1 MNTVMKTIFTI
12 LILALI
18 PNISVFAK
26 EAKFLGKFGDWE
38 AFKEFDGK
46 KPICYMGAQPKKSL
60 GKYKIRGETYLLV
73 THRPVEKI
81 FSVVSIKAGYNFL
94 RDSELTVTIGKKTF
108 SLFTDTGHAFAHD
121 KKSDIALIKAMIRGS
136 TMIIKG
142 VSSRRTKTTDTYSLK
157 GVSAAMKAINKACK
171 NK

>member
-1 MNTVMKTIFTI
+1 MNTAMKIIFTI
-12 LILALI
+12 LVLALI
-18 PNISVFAK
+18 PNTPVFAK

-46 KPICYMGAQPKKSL
+46 KPICYMGAQPIKSS
-60 GKYKIRGETYLLV
+60 GKYKKRGETYLLV

-108 SLFTDTGHAFAHD
+108 NLFTDIGHAFAHN
-121 KKSDIALIKAMIRGS
+121 KKTDIALINAMIRGA

-142 VSSRRTKTTDTYSLK
+142 TSSRGTKTTDNYSLK
-157 GVSAAMKAINKACK
+157 GVSAAWRAINKACK

>member
-1 MNTVMKTIFTI
+1 MKKQLRGGRINRVNP
-12 LILALI
+12 LIQQI
-18 PNISVFAK
+18 ISN
-26 EAKFLGKFGDWE
+26 E
-38 AFKEFDGK
+38 
-46 KPICYMGAQPKKSL
+46 
-60 GKYKIRGETYLLV
+60 
-73 THRPVEKI
+73 
-81 FSVVSIKAGYNFL
+81 FL
-94 RDSELTVTIGKKTF
+94 RNSEPTVTIGKKTF